1 MVVELYNFAFN
12 KMVFLSSSVWITKN
26 NREKKKKG
34 LEESQ
39 QVERVTKGRK

>member
-1 MVVELYNFAFN
+1 MVVVHYNFAFN
-12 KMVFLSSSVWITKN
+12 KVFLSSSVWITKN